1 MDNEILVKEFRK
13 ILRILEL
20 EHKQVVLFMLKVD
33 GPEMMNLIVSTPV
46 YDTMTAK
53 SGLKHLI
60 GIVNR
65 NFSKEVLRKI
75 IRLTVL
81 KTDDPFVVAMNQTF
95 KARNAVK
102 YIYSSVISEIYIESA
117 IVFKSGA
124 VAGHKKTCTAKE
136 VILALRNKNC
146 STETRTSRGKE

>member
-13 ILRILEL
+13 ILRILER
-20 EHKQVVLFMLKVD
+20 EHKQVALFMLKVD

-46 YDTMTAK
+46 YDKMTAK
-53 SGLKHLI
+53 NGLKHLI
-60 GIVNR
+60 GIANR
-65 NFSKEVLRKI
+65 NFTKEILRKI

-95 KARNAVK
+95 KAGNAVK
-102 YIYSSVISEIYIESA
+102 HIYSSVISGIYIESA

-124 VAGHKKTCTAKE
+124 VARHKKTAKE
-136 VILALRNKNC
+136 VFAESLIEKAQQAA
-146 STETRTSRGKE
+146 GY